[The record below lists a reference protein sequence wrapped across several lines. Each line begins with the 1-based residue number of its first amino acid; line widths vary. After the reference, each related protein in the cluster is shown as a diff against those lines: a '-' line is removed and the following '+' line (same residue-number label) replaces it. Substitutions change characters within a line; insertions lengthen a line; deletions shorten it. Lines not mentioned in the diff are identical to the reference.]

1 MSEILFIDDNEADFF
16 LFEVL
21 LKKRGIDRKITW
33 LDNGELARDYLFRRG
48 EYEGHGELQA
58 DIIFLD
64 LNIPRIDGFELLRIL
79 RQHPQA
85 EELSIIIH
93 SSSSFQK
100 DIETAYELGA
110 SLYLEKKIDVDEYE
124 VNIARALEF
133 LKAHKETGNHL

>member
-1 MSEILFIDDNEADFF
+1 MSEILFIDDNEADYF
-16 LFEVL
+16 LFEML
-21 LKKRGIDRKITW
+21 LKKRGIDQKIIW
-33 LDNGELARDYLFRRG
+33 LDNGELAREYLFR
-48 EYEGHGELQA
+48 EGQFEGLGKLQA
-58 DIIFLD
+58 NIIFLD
-64 LNIPRIDGFELLRIL
+64 LNIPRIDGFELLELL

-133 LKAHKETGNHL
+133 LKAQKQTGNPG